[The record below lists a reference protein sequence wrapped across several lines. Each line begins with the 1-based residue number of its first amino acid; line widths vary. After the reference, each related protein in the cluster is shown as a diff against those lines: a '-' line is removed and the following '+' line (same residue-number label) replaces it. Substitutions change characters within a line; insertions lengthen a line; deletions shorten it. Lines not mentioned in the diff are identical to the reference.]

1 MNPLDY
7 IYRSIG
13 CKIQPLNENEHETQY
28 ILTYINASGRYTQ
41 HWWGLGGGCPL
52 ELSMTAAAGLVVGG
66 LSFKRDM
73 LLELGSLGGACSPV
87 LTGVWLE
94 NVGVA

>member
-28 ILTYINASGRYTQ
+28 ILTYINASGRFTQ
-41 HWWGLGGGCPL
+41 HWWGLGGCCPL

-66 LSFKRDM
+66 
-73 LLELGSLGGACSPV
+73 P
-87 LTGVWLE
+87 
-94 NVGVA
+94 